1 MPLCPSCGKTF
12 SGFSFGANPATE
24 CADCRKSK
32 AEAAAARTAQI
43 VAQLPASAHRIAL
56 PPVTLAIIAA
66 NALVYVAMGI
76 SGASWT
82 DPSILDA
89 VKWGAD
95 FGPLTLSSDWWR
107 LFTSTF
113 VHFGIIHIA
122 LNMWCL
128 LNLGTTLEPFMGR
141 KVFSVMYVASGLAAS
156 LVSVTWDP

>member
-1 MPLCPSCGKTF
+1 MPICPGCGKTY

-32 AEAAAARTAQI
+32 AEAAAARTVQMA
-43 VAQLPASAHRIAL
+43 AQLPAPAARIAL
-56 PPVTLAIIAA
+56 PPVTLTIMAA
-66 NALVYVAMGI
+66 NALVYVAMGV

-82 DPSILDA
+82 DPSIVDA

-95 FGPLTLSSDWWR
+95 FGPLTLGSDWWR

-122 LNMWCL
+122 LNLWCL
-128 LNLGTTLEPFMGR
+128 WNLGTTLEPFM
-141 KVFSVMYVASGLAAS
+141 
-156 LVSVTWDP
+156 